1 MVPVGR
7 ATRDHFVFV
16 RSNMRLCIGLLLLA
30 MGSTPALAT
39 QTCDTSIYPLS
50 APTARFTDN
59 GDGTVNDTATHM
71 MWMRCSLGQTWTGST
86 CEGTP
91 APLSWDAA
99 QAAATALNKQGGYAK
114 HGDWRMPRIPEL
126 ANIIERQCA
135 SPRTNIAIFPS
146 TPAGFYWTAS
156 ERHGKGNEN
165 EAYVLS
171 FGPEGTAG
179 DPKSEQHFVRLV
191 RVSK

>member
-1 MVPVGR
+1 
-7 ATRDHFVFV
+7 
-16 RSNMRLCIGLLLLA
+16 MRICISLLLLA
-30 MGSTPALAT
+30 VGSTPAFAT

-50 APTARFTDN
+50 APTARFIDN
-59 GDGTVNDTATHM
+59 GDGTVTDTSTHM
-71 MWMRCSLGQTWTGST
+71 MWMRCSMGQAWTGSA
-86 CEGTP
+86 CDGPP
-91 APLSWDAA
+91 ASMSWQAAQDAA
-99 QAAATALNKQGGYAK
+99 ASLDKQGGYAK

-135 SPRTNIAIFPS
+135 GPRTNIAVFPN

-156 ERHGKGNEN
+156 ERLGKGNEN

-179 DPKSEQHFVRLV
+179 DPKAEAHFVRLV
-191 RVSK
+191 RAEK